1 MPPFHPRNSNFCLLP
16 CKAIFVSCHIR
27 NLFVADA
34 LYIIVD
40 NMGSVGL
47 CCAGLTGTTTDKKW
61 ENVYRRKRTAI

>member
-34 LYIIVD
+34 LYIMVEDKRVSSDIPD
-40 NMGSVGL
+40 KITAYFDMSENGI
-47 CCAGLTGTTTDKKW
+47 LT
-61 ENVYRRKRTAI
+61 